1 MKHHST
7 NILLC
12 LLLSANVQLVMA
24 DDALTSKSNTVS
36 AVTTPTTIK
45 TSDTSYFQRIEPK
58 YSEFAGSDANLR
70 SMALGLRTGSSI
82 TLTDSPT
89 TGSAGS
95 VTFTPPT
102 KPMGYGNITRTLD
115 FASRDLAAAGITDP
129 TAQQLHAALTGG
141 TVINSQGQVVTM
153 DGVLKLRS
161 EGMGWGKIAHQLS
174 ISPAAS
180 AQGQQA
186 FLHKNLT
193 STQSASKSSSSIH
206 TGQGNALSNGRSGIV
221 NAGGQSVSASSNKHI
236 NSNMPANH
244 QVKSGIVSAG
254 GTSANTSGLSN
265 GNALGQSKSIVTAGG
280 ASAGYGGITN
290 GNGNGYAGGAASA
303 STHTALGGGNGNA
316 FGHSKGKD

>member
-1 MKHHST
+1 MKRHST

-12 LLLSANVQLVMA
+12 LLLSANIQFVMA
-24 DDALTSKSNTVS
+24 DDAVSSKSNNIS
-36 AVTTPTTIK
+36 AVTAPTTTK
-45 TSDTSYFQRIEPK
+45 TSDSSYFQRIEPK

-82 TLTDSPT
+82 TLTDSPAA
-89 TGSAGS
+89 GSEGS

-129 TAQQLHAALTGG
+129 TAQQLQAALTGG

-153 DGVLKLRS
+153 EGVLKLRS
-161 EGMGWGKIAHQLS
+161 EGMGWGKIAHQLG

-180 AQGQQA
+180 TQGQQA
-186 FLHKNLT
+186 FLNKNLT
-193 STQSASKSSSSIH
+193 NTQSASKSSSSLH
-206 TGQGNALSNGRSGIV
+206 TGQANGHSGIV

-236 NSNMPANH
+236 NSNMSANH

-254 GTSANTSGLSN
+254 GASANTSGLSN
-265 GNALGQSKSIVTAGG
+265 GDGLGQSKSIVTAGG
-280 ASAGYGGITN
+280 ANAGYGGITN
-290 GNGNGYAGGAASA
+290 GNGSGYAGGAASA

>member
-1 MKHHST
+1 MKRHSA

-24 DDALTSKSNTVS
+24 DDAVTSKSNNISV
-36 AVTTPTTIK
+36 VTTPTTTK

-58 YSEFAGSDANLR
+58 YSKFAGSDANLR

-89 TGSAGS
+89 AGSAGS
-95 VTFTPPT
+95 LTFTPPT

-115 FASRDLAAAGITDP
+115 FASRDLAAAGVTDP
-129 TAQQLHAALTGG
+129 TAQQLQAALTGG

-161 EGMGWGKIAHQLS
+161 EGMGWGKIAHQLG

-180 AQGQQA
+180 TQGQQA
-186 FLHKNLT
+186 FLNKNLT
-193 STQSASKSSSSIH
+193 NIQSASKSSSSLH
-206 TGQGNALSNGRSGIV
+206 TGQGNALGNDHSGIV
-221 NAGGQSVSASSNKHI
+221 NAEGQSVVSASSNKHI
-236 NSNMPANH
+236 NSNMSANH

-254 GTSANTSGLSN
+254 GTN
-265 GNALGQSKSIVTAGG
+265 
-280 ASAGYGGITN
+280 AGYGGITN

-316 FGHSKGKD
+316 LGHSKGKD

>member
-1 MKHHST
+1 MKRHST

-24 DDALTSKSNTVS
+24 DDALTSKSNNIS
-36 AVTTPTTIK
+36 AVTTPTTPK

-58 YSEFAGSDANLR
+58 YSAFAGSDENLR
-70 SMALGLRTGSSI
+70 SLALGLRTGSNI
-82 TLTDSPT
+82 TLTDNPT
-89 TGSAGS
+89 VGSADS
-95 VTFTPPT
+95 VTFAAPT

-129 TAQQLHAALTGG
+129 TAQQLQAALTGG

-161 EGMGWGKIAHQLS
+161 EGMGWGKIAHQLG

-180 AQGQQA
+180 TQGQQA
-186 FLHKNLT
+186 FLNKNLT
-193 STQSASKSSSSIH
+193 STQSTGKSSSSIH
-206 TGQGNALSNGRSGIV
+206 TGQGNAVSNGHSGIV

-236 NSNMPANH
+236 NSNMSANH

-254 GTSANTSGLSN
+254 GT
-265 GNALGQSKSIVTAGG
+265 NAGF
-280 ASAGYGGITN
+280 GGITN
-290 GNGNGYAGGAASA
+290 GNGSGYAGGAASA

>member
-1 MKHHST
+1 MKRHST

-24 DDALTSKSNTVS
+24 DDAVTSKSINIS
-36 AVTTPTTIK
+36 AVTTPTTTK

-58 YSEFAGSDANLR
+58 YSEFAGSDENLR

-89 TGSAGS
+89 AGSAGS

-102 KPMGYGNITRTLD
+102 NPMGYGNITRTLD

-129 TAQQLHAALTGG
+129 TAQQLQAALTGG

-161 EGMGWGKIAHQLS
+161 EGMGWGKIAHQLG

-186 FLHKNLT
+186 FLNKNLT
-193 STQSASKSSSSIH
+193 NTQSASKSSSSLH
-206 TGQGNALSNGRSGIV
+206 TGQGNAVSNDRSGIV
-221 NAGGQSVSASSNKHI
+221 NAGGQSVVSASSNKHI
-236 NSNMPANH
+236 NSNMSADH

-254 GTSANTSGLSN
+254 GTN
-265 GNALGQSKSIVTAGG
+265 
-280 ASAGYGGITN
+280 AGYGGITN

-316 FGHSKGKD
+316 LGHSKGKD